1 LTKVSVEKRKDGK
14 MRAIV
19 IKADGDVPQA
29 PSKAIVD
36 PWENITIDSS
46 QGIISPPFDPIGLQ
60 SIYEMSSELQSNID
74 AMSTNI
80 PGFGWRLKRL
90 PYTLPVEGKEPDE
103 LLELHVQEEKQ
114 NLEAFLTYIDYDDQ
128 SFTKLRGRYREDQEV
143 TGNAYIEVVRDLG
156 GRPANWR
163 FMPAYTMRTTMT
175 DPTVIPIA
183 QKQRMIRNGHSVM
196 RYVRKQK
203 RFRKF
208 VQAKVNGPFGYSTTR
223 TMDQQPSMVWFKQYG
238 DPRTMDWRTG
248 DFIDDPSQ
256 LDPQWHATEIL
267 HIKNES
273 SRSVYGIP
281 RWIGAL
287 VPLLGVRSAE
297 EINFSTFKN
306 NNIPSLAI
314 LVSGGSMTEGSIERI
329 GQFVESSIQGDDNYS
344 KILILEAEGIEDD
357 MGDMANVRMQIQP
370 LTSEQHTDALF
381 TNYDQRSREKIRQSF
396 RLPPI
401 YVGRAEDYTRSTADV
416 SRRIADEQIFN
427 PERLEEDHLINR
439 FLLQEFDMV
448 FHEFVTNTPNI
459 TNDEDLVRVMA
470 GAEKTGGMTPRIAHS
485 MLEDLMGR
493 EMSMPQDVKLD
504 VPFSLQMA
512 EAVKNEAM
520 PNEVGQ
526 QVTALKSEIAGRIQK
541 ALDDGYEAEEIL
553 SELFESGATAG
564 LTAKQVLQL
573 LGYRNE

>member
-1 LTKVSVEKRKDGK
+1 

-19 IKADGDVPQA
+19 VKAEGEPTSA

-36 PWENITIDSS
+36 PWESISVETS
-46 QGIISPPFDPIGLQ
+46 QGIISPPFDFIGLQ
-60 SIYEMSSELQSNID
+60 QIYEMSSELQSNVD
-74 AMSTNI
+74 AMATNI

-90 PYTLPVEGKEPDE
+90 PHTLPKQDE
-103 LLELHVQEEKQ
+103 DVDEQMELAIQMEKQ
-114 NLEAFLTYIDYDDQ
+114 EIESLLTYLDYDDS
-128 SFTKLRGRYREDQEV
+128 SFTKLRGRYREDLEV
-143 TGNAYIEVVRDLG
+143 NGNAFIEVIRDLDDL
-156 GRPANWR
+156 PANWR

-175 DPTVIPIA
+175 DPQIVNTV
-183 QKQRMIRNGHSVM
+183 QKQRLVRNGHSVI

-208 VQAKVNGPFGYSTTR
+208 VQAKVNGPFGYSGSR
-223 TMDQQPSMVWFKQYG
+223 SADGQPAMVWFKQYG

-248 DFIDDPSQ
+248 EFVDPATLEAQ
-256 LDPQWHATEIL
+256 YHATEIIHL
-267 HIKNES
+267 RIES
-273 SRSVYGIP
+273 ARSVYGIP

-306 NNIPSLAI
+306 NNIPSMAV
-314 LVSGGSMTEGSIERI
+314 LVSGGTMTEGSINRI
-329 GQFVESSIQGDDNYS
+329 SQFVESAIQGDDNYS

-427 PERLEEDHLINR
+427 PERLEEDHFINR
-439 FLLQEFDMV
+439 FLLQEVDMV

-459 TNDEDLVRVMA
+459 TNDEDIVRVMA
-470 GAEKTGGMTPRIAHS
+470 GAEKTGGMTPRVAHS

-493 EMSMPQDVKLD
+493 ELAMPQNIELD

-526 QVTALKSEIAGRIQK
+526 QVTALKRARPDYYNVMQDALLRQVTK
-541 ALDDGYEAEEIL
+541 ALDAGAAPEDIL
-553 SELFESGATAG
+553 QELVDSGATAG
-564 LTAKQVLQL
+564 ISKAQVLDIL
-573 LGYRNE
+573 FGGSDE

>member
-1 LTKVSVEKRKDGK
+1 MAV
-14 MRAIV
+14 
-19 IKADGDVPQA
+19 
-29 PSKAIVD
+29 
-36 PWENITIDSS
+36 
-46 QGIISPPFDPIGLQ
+46 
-60 SIYEMSSELQSNID
+60 
-74 AMSTNI
+74 
-80 PGFGWRLKRL
+80 
-90 PYTLPVEGKEPDE
+90 
-103 LLELHVQEEKQ
+103 
-114 NLEAFLTYIDYDDQ
+114 
-128 SFTKLRGRYREDQEV
+128 
-143 TGNAYIEVVRDLG
+143 
-156 GRPANWR
+156 
-163 FMPAYTMRTTMT
+163 
-175 DPTVIPIA
+175 
-183 QKQRMIRNGHSVM
+183 
-196 RYVRKQK
+196 
-203 RFRKF
+203 
-208 VQAKVNGPFGYSTTR
+208 
-223 TMDQQPSMVWFKQYG
+223 
-238 DPRTMDWRTG
+238 
-248 DFIDDPSQ
+248 
-256 LDPQWHATEIL
+256 
-267 HIKNES
+267 
-273 SRSVYGIP
+273 
-281 RWIGAL
+281 
-287 VPLLGVRSAE
+287 
-297 EINFSTFKN
+297 
-306 NNIPSLAI
+306 
-314 LVSGGSMTEGSIERI
+314 LVSGGSMTEGSINRI
-329 GQFVESSIQGDDNYS
+329 SQFVESAIQGDDNYS

-370 LTSEQHTDALF
+370 LTKEQHTDALF

-541 ALDDGYEAEEIL
+541 ALDDGYETLDLRSRGQGERNLRHHA
-553 SELFESGATAG
+553 SGSGAGPQLHTVR
-564 LTAKQVLQL
+564 LLPLQAR
-573 LGYRNE
+573 GGDNRKHTKKG